1 MTRLTIVLRQDSK
14 MMGRTYKVRQAA
26 IILRIV
32 LEQDCR
38 TMTSK
43 IFRARKVATNLK
55 TEHKQDFKKMALR
68 TFRVK

>member
-14 MMGRTYKVRQAA
+14 MMGRTYRVRQAA
-26 IILRIV
+26 IILRIGRK
-32 LEQDCR
+32 QDCR

-43 IFRARKVATNLK
+43 IFRARKVATNLT

>member
-1 MTRLTIVLRQDSK
+1 MTRLTIVLRLDSK
-14 MMGRTYKVRQAA
+14 MMGRTYKVKQAA
-26 IILRIV
+26 IRLRIV
-32 LEQDCR
+32 RKQDCR